1 MGSPNSQV
9 LNGFTIFIRRIYLEF
24 VLLAAE
30 VGALLLP
37 EVVRLDDE
45 GGVDAAPKLVLQHL
59 HTNTFE

>member
-1 MGSPNSQV
+1 MRQGLHSKPAH
-9 LNGFTIFIRRIYLEF
+9 LEL
-24 VLLAAE
+24 VLLAAQ

-59 HTNTFE
+59 NNTNF